1 MYSIFNGFPEVKM
14 AFFLLLGLGSALA
27 LASVLGAF
35 EDDSDDTPADDDT
48 PEDEAIRLTEG
59 GTVTTGDGDD
69 LIVTPTQLDAPV
81 TITSGAGDDL
91 IDILADGYS
100 QVDAGSGDDV
110 VRTDGSTNINGGEG
124 DDILESTYNPG
135 GWQNTG
141 GTFNGGDGD
150 DHLIAHGDTQNIYGG
165 AGNDTITAENLRF
178 GEYFGGEG
186 DDTFELEFDDLYY
199 RHDIDETINGGTG
212 DDVFRITNV
221 SHQSGFYTDA
231 DGNPDTYQ
239 FGVTGGEGADTFEV
253 IHQIEDN
260 NFTSSSDPD
269 FTMSNSTWIRDFD
282 PDEDVLI
289 ITPED
294 RGIFSGNPTLTIHSG
309 TPRTSGFVTN
319 SIDVAY
325 TNDITGVTATWRL
338 QVTATRALTETDI
351 VLNLAA

>member
-1 MYSIFNGFPEVKM
+1 ME
-14 AFFLLLGLGSALA
+14 FFLLLGLGGAVTMAALF
-27 LASVLGAF
+27 SIF
-35 EDDSDDTPADDDT
+35 EGDSDAPAPEDDT

-69 LIVTPTQLDAPV
+69 LIVTPTELDAPV

-100 QVDAGSGDDV
+100 QVDAGSGDDI
-110 VRTDGSTNINGGEG
+110 VRTGGRTHINGGDG

-135 GWQNTG
+135 GWQNNG
-141 GTFNGGDGD
+141 GTFDGGDGD
-150 DHLIAHGDTQNIYGG
+150 DHLIAHGDTQNMYGG

-178 GEYFGGEG
+178 GEYLGGEG

-260 NFTSSSDPD
+260 FFSASPDSD

>member
-1 MYSIFNGFPEVKM
+1 MEY
-14 AFFLLLGLGSALA
+14 FLLLGLGGALA
-27 LASVLGAF
+27 LTALFGIF
-35 EDDSDDTPADDDT
+35 EDSSDDTASDDDAPEDT
-48 PEDEAIRLTEG
+48 PEDETIRVTEG

-69 LIVTPTQLDAPV
+69 VIITPEELDAPV
-81 TITSGAGDDL
+81 TINSGAGDDL
-91 IDILADGYS
+91 IDILADGDS
-100 QVDAGSGDDV
+100 QVDAGSGDDI
-110 VRTDGSTNINGGEG
+110 VRTDGRTNINGGDG

-135 GWQNTG
+135 GWQNDG
-141 GTFNGGDGD
+141 GTFDGGDGD
-150 DHLIAHGDTQNIYGG
+150 DHLIAHGDTQNMYGG

-178 GEYFGGEG
+178 GEYLGGEG

-199 RHDIDETINGGTG
+199 RHDIDETISGGTG

-221 SHQSGFYTDA
+221 SHQSGFFLDA
-231 DGNPDTYQ
+231 DGNPDTYH

-294 RGIFSGNPTLTIHSG
+294 TGVFSGTPTLTIETDQG
-309 TPRTSGFVTN
+309 
-319 SIDVAY
+319 VAHRHYIELVY
-325 TNDITGVTATWRL
+325 TAPQTGVEATWRIM
-338 QVTATRALTETDI
+338 VDTTRTLTEDDI